1 MDEEQEAQTTLLV
14 DFESILGYV
23 SLFDGLASNGSGAAR
38 GEVIAKVRQVQG
50 DLGFRVAVR
59 CRLTDHAQIVT
70 HSGNQVP
77 KFFDNSRLRKSL
89 TVEKVKDFPR
99 RFFLDILQL
108 KFESLG
114 VPEHGLMQVVDEL
127 APALGHLPGKEAVQ
141 REAATAGPVV
151 GVIEVRPDPVRIQL
165 VSAGQT
171 CQTSP
176 HDRNSHI
183 RTRQWVRN
191 AKAKGRGAPSDHA
204 RRGQLAR
211 VCKEL
216 TPAGAPR
223 ICADLYVSDLLQ
235 TLTRRDVVLFAIV
248 GDPDCAREAFK
259 RQRTTHMLPPQRIS
273 S

>member
-1 MDEEQEAQTTLLV
+1 MDEEQKAQTTLLV
-14 DFESILGYV
+14 DFEPILGYV
-23 SLFDGLASNGSGAAR
+23 GLFDGLASNGSGAAR

-99 RFFLDILQL
+99 RLFLDILQL

-127 APALGHLPGKEAVQ
+127 TPAFGHLPGKEAVQ
-141 REAATAGPVV
+141 REASAADPVV
-151 GVIEVRPDPVRIQL
+151 GVIEVRPDPVHIEL

-171 CQTSP
+171 RQAGP
-176 HDRNSHI
+176 HDRNSHG
-183 RTRQWVRN
+183 RTRQRGRQAE
-191 AKAKGRGAPSDHA
+191 AKRRGSPSDRAGH
-204 RRGQLAR
+204 GQLAR
-211 VCKEL
+211 VYKEL
-216 TPAGAPR
+216 TPADAPR
-223 ICADLYVSDLLQ
+223 ICVGFYVSGSLQ
-235 TLTRRDVVLFAIV
+235 TFTRRDVVLFAIV
-248 GDPDCAREAFK
+248 GDPDRAREASK
-259 RQRTTHMLPPQRIS
+259 R
-273 S
+273 